1 MKVQSTFYI
10 DFISKT
16 VDVLL
21 ISSFITKQMPKLLIF
36 DAFTL
41 LICKK
46 NVAIYALLRCKIFSL
61 KIWLCKIFDKFHVC
75 IPLQVSGKEA
85 FILFLFFLLLLYSV
99 VTFLKSWNKN
109 YRDINHLP
117 FYTMCEDKTSIAP
130 GCN

>member
-61 KIWLCKIFDKFHVC
+61 KIWVCKIFDKFHVWYMTT
-75 IPLQVSGKEA
+75 LS
-85 FILFLFFLLLLYSV
+85 YSC
-99 VTFLKSWNKN
+99 KAK
-109 YRDINHLP
+109 
-117 FYTMCEDKTSIAP
+117 YTYYQFKLSIRKDFP
-130 GCN
+130 EEK

>member
-75 IPLQVSGKEA
+75 DDGDDDDD
-85 FILFLFFLLLLYSV
+85 
-99 VTFLKSWNKN
+99 
-109 YRDINHLP
+109 DINDSDSP
-117 FYTMCEDKTSIAP
+117 RSDNGAIVKCQASNSI
-130 GCN
+130 GKSEETRTLNIFCKSVIMR

>member
-1 MKVQSTFYI
+1 MYANYALAELEFVTPVTPGGSVKILPETTRFTIEMKVQSTFYI

-75 IPLQVSGKEA
+75 EQHLQKS
-85 FILFLFFLLLLYSV
+85 FL
-99 VTFLKSWNKN
+99 
-109 YRDINHLP
+109 
-117 FYTMCEDKTSIAP
+117 
-130 GCN
+130 

>member
-41 LICKK
+41 LIRKK

-61 KIWLCKIFDKFHVC
+61 KIWLCKMFDKFHVC
-75 IPLQVSGKEA
+75 SLCTVSYYYRL
-85 FILFLFFLLLLYSV
+85 ILSFLTMPWNCCAPPFLPCPV
-99 VTFLKSWNKN
+99 
-109 YRDINHLP
+109 
-117 FYTMCEDKTSIAP
+117 AP
-130 GCN
+130 ETCMMRQIWQTVKIRLIL